1 LGEYRGCLGKN
12 WPGVQEVKEVNEVKE
27 VKKNATNLASFGG
40 GEAE

>member
-12 WPGVQEVKEVNEVKE
+12 WPVVQDVKEVKE
-27 VKKNATNLASFGG
+27 VKKNAMNLASFGG